1 MSTTRTVTLALTG
14 ASGMPYGLRLLEC
27 LLAAGT
33 TVGLVYSPAAQI
45 VAKQECDLVFPSQ
58 PREAARWFAER
69 YRAKPGQLAVYGR
82 DDWMAPIASGS
93 APADAMAVCPCTMG
107 TLGAIANGLADN
119 LIERA
124 ADVALKERRPLVL
137 VPRETPLSAIHLENM
152 LTLARAGATIAATEA
167 LSRTNEQDGP
177 VSIPPGSVPPLVQ
190 NVPRGSSR
198 ATPRGWRWGRQPM
211 PNRWPTCRKNWD

>member
-1 MSTTRTVTLALTG
+1 MRSARTVTLALTG

-27 LLAAGT
+27 LLAAGVE
-33 TVGLVYSPAAQI
+33 VGLVYSPAAQI
-45 VAKQECDLVFPSQ
+45 VAKQECDLTLPAQ
-58 PREAARWFAER
+58 PREAARLLAER
-69 YRAKPGQLAVYGR
+69 YGAQPGQLAVYGR

-152 LTLARAGATIAATEA
+152 ARLARAGATILPPAPGFYGRPATVAELVDFVVA
-167 LSRTNEQDGP
+167 RVLDHLGVAHDLGP
-177 VSIPPGSVPPLVQ
+177 
-190 NVPRGSSR
+190 
-198 ATPRGWRWGRQPM
+198 RWGERRAP
-211 PNRWPTCRKNWD
+211 PAGEDA